1 MTKLATARDPERRAP
16 SWPVGAQSPKPDAAV
31 LRAPASKISL
41 TIRNQQ
47 RTLAVDWRFLRAVG
61 RQLFKELPQVHRAEL
76 GVYLVAAPEMTRL
89 NETFLQHAGS
99 TDVITFDYGERETRN
114 SKPGTNLHGEIF
126 ICVDEAVAQ
135 ARRFRTTWPA
145 EVVRY
150 LIHGVLHLLGH
161 DDHRPTARR
170 TMKRV
175 ENQLLR
181 SLAAEF
187 DFHQLA
193 PPPVRRPVRKS

>member
-1 MTKLATARDPERRAP
+1 MRKLATARDPERRVP
-16 SWPVGAQSPKPDAAV
+16 SRSVGAQSPKPAAAV
-31 LRAPASKISL
+31 FGAPTLKISL

-47 RTLAVDWRFLRAVG
+47 RTLAVNLRFLRAVG

-89 NETFLQHAGS
+89 NEIFLQHGGS
-99 TDVITFDYGERETRN
+99 TDVITFDYAERETRN
-114 SKPGTNLHGEIF
+114 SEPGTNLHGEIF
-126 ICVDEAVAQ
+126 ICVDEAVNQ

-161 DDHRPTARR
+161 DDHRPAARR
-170 TMKRV
+170 TMKRA

-181 SLAAEF
+181 SLAADF
-187 DFHQLA
+187 DFCQLA
-193 PPPVRRPVRKS
+193 QPSVRRPARKS